1 MNHTIRQQ
9 KMFDHI
15 PAKQRV
21 SVEPSIL
28 EEILKLIGGVL
39 IGVCSG
45 VVIVFCVWMLW
56 VSSKGYLDYFAMR
69 WF

>member
-1 MNHTIRQQ
+1 MNHTIRQL

-21 SVEPSIL
+21 GPSTLEKIL
-28 EEILKLIGGVL
+28 QLIVRAFMWISPRL
-39 IGVCSG
+39 
-45 VVIVFCVWMLW
+45 VIVFCVWMLW